1 MTEIRFRRIRASL
14 IFGGACGLLLVVYLI
29 IASGAADV
37 AHAMLVIGWW
47 LLPITLFHLIPL
59 MLSAL
64 SWRELLPPPTRPRVA
79 TIFWIR
85 WIRESINSLLPV
97 ASIGGD
103 IAGVRLARLRGVP
116 GTQAAASMVVDTTV
130 GATTQLIFV
139 MSGAALLLMRS
150 TERSAVVVASAVLIG
165 TGAFLVAIAAFIICQ
180 HRGLFGVSAKLTRR
194 LLPQQWLSV
203 VASGASAIDD
213 AVVASYHAGPVI
225 LGASALR
232 LVAWAV
238 EAGEI
243 WLVMQALGQPLGIVD
258 ALILESLSSGIR
270 GAAFMLPSGL
280 GALEGGLVI
289 VGALFGLPA
298 DTALA
303 ISLSKRVRELALGV
317 PGLFVW
323 HWIEGHQL
331 LRGSEQRPGAGDGAP
346 AEECTQSPKA

>member
-14 IFGGACGLLLVVYLI
+14 IIGGACGFLLVVYLI

-47 LLPITLFHLIPL
+47 LFPITLFHLVPL
-59 MLSAL
+59 TLSAL
-64 SWRELLPPPTRPRVA
+64 SWRELLPPPSRPHVT

-103 IAGVRLARLRGVP
+103 IAGVRLANLRGVP
-116 GTQAAASMVVDTTV
+116 GVQAAASMVVDTTV

-150 TERSAVVVASAVLIG
+150 TEHGAVVVASAVLIG
-165 TGAFLVAIAAFIICQ
+165 TGVFLVAIAAFIICQ
-180 HRGLFGVSAKLTRR
+180 HRGLFGVSAKFTRR

-203 VASGASAIDD
+203 VAAGASAIDD
-213 AVVASYHAGPVI
+213 AVVASYRAGPVI
-225 LGASALR
+225 LRASVLR
-232 LVAWAV
+232 LIAWTV

-258 ALILESLSSGIR
+258 ALILESLSSGVR
-270 GAAFMLPSGL
+270 AAAFMLPWGL
-280 GALEGGLVI
+280 GALEGGFVML
-289 VGALFGLPA
+289 GALFALPA

-303 ISLSKRVRELALGV
+303 ISLSKRVRELALGL

-331 LRGSEQRPGAGDGAP
+331 LRRSEQRRRAGDGAP
-346 AEECTQSPKA
+346 ADECPQSSKF